1 MSALLLTALPLASAA
16 AEGGEDTG
24 GSFLVEPGVGLM
36 VWTLAVFAVSML
48 ILWKLAFPK
57 ISEALEKRQKMIED
71 SIDSAN
77 KTMADADE
85 VLAEYRERL
94 KEARAQADEIVAR
107 AQKSGQEA
115 ERQALEE
122 SKQTRADMIEQ
133 ARKDIQ
139 GETQKAIQD
148 LRREVA
154 NLTVAAAEHVTR
166 KSLTPED
173 QERLVEEALSEL
185 DFEALGAR
193 N

>member
-1 MSALLLTALPLASAA
+1 MPSLLLTALPLA
-16 AEGGEDTG
+16 AEKSDDNPLLATE
-24 GSFLVEPGVGLM
+24 VGLM
-36 VWTLAVFAVSML
+36 AWTLGVFAVSMF

-71 SIDSAN
+71 SIDAAT
-77 KTMADADE
+77 KTRADADE

-107 AQKSGQEA
+107 ATKSGA
-115 ERQALEE
+115 EVERLALED
-122 SKQTRADMIEQ
+122 SKQTREDLLEQ
-133 ARKDIQ
+133 TRKDIQ
-139 GETQKAIQD
+139 AETQKAIQD

>member
-1 MSALLLTALPLASAA
+1 MSALLLTAMPLASAA
-16 AEGGEDTG
+16 AEDTG
-24 GSFLVEPGVGLM
+24 GSFLVEPGIGLM
-36 VWTLAVFAVSML
+36 VWTLAIFLVAML
-48 ILWKLAFPK
+48 VLWKLAFPP
-57 ISEALEKRQKMIED
+57 ISEALEKRQRMIED
-71 SIDSAN
+71 SIDHAA
-77 KTMADADE
+77 KMRADADE

-107 AQKSGQEA
+107 ATKSGA
-115 ERQALEE
+115 EVERLALED
-122 SKQTRADMIEQ
+122 SKQTREELLEQ
-133 ARKDIQ
+133 TRKDIQ
-139 GETQKAIQD
+139 AETQKAIQD

-166 KSLTPED
+166 KSLTAED